1 MKWYLVLLI
10 MSCVLHSGC
19 TSINISRTLTDV
31 ESYIQERPD
40 SALSVLDSMDRA
52 LLTTK
57 QLRAHHALLH
67 AMALDKNYIDVSDDS
82 IARVAVDYF
91 SKRGPEKYEARSLYY
106 LGLAYYYQ
114 GEYNKAIVELTKA
127 ETVAERVDSLYLSL
141 VKTLQANTY
150 DKSHNAI
157 EALDCLYEAYE
168 IDSLINNIYYFQI
181 SKLRLAQSLYN
192 VDYTDQSL
200 SLLSTLVDSAEVNED
215 VRLSAM
221 VSLASIK
228 TLEYPVDF
236 KEVLELYNTVIEDS
250 GDVYMSERDYW
261 SMAYTY
267 YKSGDKESARYI
279 MDQLDDESGTAAYWK
294 YLIYKDDDLKA
305 ALTYLEEY
313 IMYNDIEVSDALQQ
327 SLALSQRDY
336 YESQAEISEYKADN
350 ARQMIWI
357 VVLVSLFLMF
367 VLFVFIKL
375 YIRRQ
380 EEVKEKYLAYI
391 NEINRQLQE
400 AKKDDYPALKKK
412 YLSLYKSKFETIG
425 ALCEQYSNSHNL
437 VNAESSVYRKVV
449 SLVEDFK
456 NDYQNREKFEAI
468 LDADLDGIMSNI
480 RAELPKLKEIDFT
493 IFSLFVIGF
502 DVTTISH
509 ILKVSMNTIYVRKS
523 RIRRYINEL
532 SPEHGDVFLDVLN

>member
-1 MKWYLVLLI
+1 MKNRFIFISVIFVLLF
-10 MSCVLHSGC
+10 GC
-19 TSINISRTLTDV
+19 TSVNISRTLTDV

-40 SALSVLDSMDRA
+40 SALSVLDSIDRS

-57 QLRAHHALLH
+57 RLKAHHALLH

-91 SKRGPEKYEARSLYY
+91 YTKGPEKYKARSLYY

-192 VDYTDQSL
+192 VDYTHQSL
-200 SLLSTLVDSAEVNED
+200 SLLSTLVDSAEVYED

-236 KEVLELYNTVIEDS
+236 KEVLELYNTVIENS

-294 YLIYKDDDLKA
+294 YLIYKDDDIEA

-313 IMYNDIEVSDALQQ
+313 IKYNDVEVSDALQQ

-380 EEVKEKYLAYI
+380 EEGREKYLAYI

-400 AKKDDYPALKKK
+400 SKRDDYPALKKK
-412 YLSLYKSKFETIG
+412 YLSLYRSKFETIG
-425 ALCEQYSNSHNL
+425 ALCEQYSASHDL
-437 VNAESSVYRKVV
+437 VNAESSVYRKVT
-449 SLVEDFK
+449 SLVDDFR
-456 NDYQNREKFEAI
+456 NDYQNKEKFEAM
-468 LDADLDGIMSNI
+468 LDQDLDGIMSNL
-480 RAELPKLKEIDFT
+480 RAELPKLKEMDYS
-493 IFSLFVIGF
+493 IFSLHVIGF

-509 ILKVSMNTIYVRKS
+509 ILDVSMNTIYIRKS
-523 RIRRYINEL
+523 RIKQHINKL
-532 SPEHGDVFLDVLN
+532 NPAHQSQFLEILT

>member
-1 MKWYLVLLI
+1 MKNRFIFISVIFVLLF
-10 MSCVLHSGC
+10 GC
-19 TSINISRTLTDV
+19 TSVNISRTLTDV

-40 SALSVLDSMDRA
+40 SALSVLDSIDRS

-57 QLRAHHALLH
+57 RLKAHHALLH

-91 SKRGPEKYEARSLYY
+91 YTKGPEKYKARSLYY

-192 VDYTDQSL
+192 VDYTHQSL
-200 SLLSTLVDSAEVNED
+200 SLLSTLVDSAEVYED

-236 KEVLELYNTVIEDS
+236 KEVLELYNTVIENS

-294 YLIYKDDDLKA
+294 YLIYKDDDIEA

-313 IMYNDIEVSDALQQ
+313 IKYNDVEVSDALQQ

-380 EEVKEKYLAYI
+380 EEGREKYLAYI

-400 AKKDDYPALKKK
+400 SKRDDYPALKKK
-412 YLSLYKSKFETIG
+412 YLSLYRSKFETIG
-425 ALCEQYSNSHNL
+425 ALCEQYSTSHDL
-437 VNAESSVYRKVV
+437 VNAESSVYRKVT
-449 SLVEDFK
+449 SLVDDFR
-456 NDYQNREKFEAI
+456 NDYQNKEKFEAM
-468 LDADLDGIMSNI
+468 LDQDLDGIMSNL
-480 RAELPKLKEIDFT
+480 RAELPKLKEMDYS
-493 IFSLFVIGF
+493 IFSLHVIGF

-509 ILKVSMNTIYVRKS
+509 ILDVSMNTIYIRKS
-523 RIRRYINEL
+523 RIKQHINKL
-532 SPEHGDVFLDVLN
+532 NPAHQSQFLEILT